1 MKLFLLTIAV
11 FSLAGLCSAQT
22 VGKST
27 ATRTGVASTS
37 RPILDHGT
45 VSGRT
50 YTNKSL
56 HFTVTFPDTWLVAG
70 NAFAA
75 YMKGKGVDISPKR
88 PKSADPASQKLLNAS
103 FDHLTILLSVYRD
116 LPGAQQNAVA
126 RVAAEDVTK
135 LNTTRLV
142 KDAVDYIDLLRSS
155 FKSIQMP
162 PGFTYSETDA
172 EQLGPNQF
180 AFLDSSSKEGKT
192 RIYATVRNGYAI
204 LFALDYTADED
215 LESFRDTLARADFS
229 LK

>member
-1 MKLFLLTIAV
+1 MKWFLLTIAV
-11 FSLAGLCSAQT
+11 FLLIGSSAAQT
-22 VGKST
+22 TPRPAART
-27 ATRTGVASTS
+27 ATPSTS
-37 RPILDHGT
+37 RPILDHGA

-56 HFTVTFPDTWLVAG
+56 HFSLTFPDTWMIAG
-70 NAFAA
+70 NAFEA

-103 FDHLTILLSVYRD
+103 FDRLTILLSVYRD

-126 RVAAEDVTK
+126 RIAAEDVTK
-135 LNTTRLV
+135 LKTTRPV

-155 FKSIQMP
+155 FKSIQLP
-162 PGFTYSETDA
+162 SGYAFSETDA

-180 AFLDSSSKEGKT
+180 AFLDSSSTDGKT

-215 LESFRDTLARADFS
+215 LETFRDTLARADFS